1 MTNFSQQHL
10 PLVEKVMVDFIA
22 EYTENERLKEAML
35 YSIHAG
41 GKRLRPLLVLTTVA
55 AFQKEMETQDYQVAA
70 SLEMIHTYSLIHDDL
85 PAMDDDDLRRGKP
98 TNHKVFGEATA
109 ILAGDGLL
117 TGAFQLLSLSQLGL
131 SEKVLLMQQLA
142 KAAGNQ
148 GMVAGQMGDIEGEKA
163 LRTKSGLTLEELAA
177 VHEKKTGALIEFAL
191 IAGGVLANQ
200 TEEVIG
206 LLTQFAHHYGLAF
219 QIRDD
224 LLDATSTEAD
234 LGKKVGR
241 DEALN
246 KSTYPA
252 LLGIAGAKDALTHQL
267 AEGSAVLEKIKANVP
282 NFSEEHLANLL
293 TQLQLR

>member
-1 MTNFSQQHL
+1 
-10 PLVEKVMVDFIA
+10 
-22 EYTENERLKEAML
+22 
-35 YSIHAG
+35 
-41 GKRLRPLLVLTTVA
+41 
-55 AFQKEMETQDYQVAA
+55 
-70 SLEMIHTYSLIHDDL
+70 
-85 PAMDDDDLRRGKP
+85 
-98 TNHKVFGEATA
+98 
-109 ILAGDGLL
+109 
-117 TGAFQLLSLSQLGL
+117 
-131 SEKVLLMQQLA
+131 
-142 KAAGNQ
+142 
-148 GMVAGQMGDIEGEKA
+148 
-163 LRTKSGLTLEELAA
+163 
-177 VHEKKTGALIEFAL
+177 
-191 IAGGVLANQ
+191 
-200 TEEVIG
+200 
-206 LLTQFAHHYGLAF
+206 HYGLAF

>member
-148 GMVAGQMGDIEGEKA
+148 GMVAGQMGDIEGEKV
-163 LRTKSGLTLEELAA
+163 SLTLEELAA

-206 LLTQFAHHYGLAF
+206 LLTQLAHRYGLAF

>member
-131 SEKVLLMQQLA
+131 SEKVLLMQKLA

-148 GMVAGQMGDIEGEKA
+148 GMVAGQMGDIEGEKV
-163 LRTKSGLTLEELAA
+163 SLTLEELAA

-206 LLTQFAHHYGLAF
+206 LLTQCAHHYGLAF

>member
-1 MTNFSQQHL
+1 
-10 PLVEKVMVDFIA
+10 
-22 EYTENERLKEAML
+22 
-35 YSIHAG
+35 
-41 GKRLRPLLVLTTVA
+41 
-55 AFQKEMETQDYQVAA
+55 
-70 SLEMIHTYSLIHDDL
+70 
-85 PAMDDDDLRRGKP
+85 
-98 TNHKVFGEATA
+98 
-109 ILAGDGLL
+109 
-117 TGAFQLLSLSQLGL
+117 
-131 SEKVLLMQQLA
+131 
-142 KAAGNQ
+142 
-148 GMVAGQMGDIEGEKA
+148 MVAGQMGDIEGEKV
-163 LRTKSGLTLEELAA
+163 SLTLEELAA

-252 LLGIAGAKDALTHQL
+252 LLGIAGAQRCFRKNQSKCSQL
-267 AEGSAVLEKIKANVP
+267 FRRT
-282 NFSEEHLANLL
+282 FSKLVNSVTIEIERRHL
-293 TQLQLR
+293 

>member
-1 MTNFSQQHL
+1 
-10 PLVEKVMVDFIA
+10 
-22 EYTENERLKEAML
+22 
-35 YSIHAG
+35 
-41 GKRLRPLLVLTTVA
+41 
-55 AFQKEMETQDYQVAA
+55 
-70 SLEMIHTYSLIHDDL
+70 MIHTYSLIHDDL

-131 SEKVLLMQQLA
+131 SEKVLLMQKLA

-148 GMVAGQMGDIEGEKA
+148 GMVAGQMGDIEGEKV
-163 LRTKSGLTLEELAA
+163 SLTLEELAA